1 MVNILFRPVGQL
13 DRYGLLAEAGIPNTP
28 LQLMNHQKH
37 AMKECFLSVLMPR
50 TLSRRVLKSS
60 P

>member
-28 LQLMNHQKH
+28 LQLMNHQKQ
-37 AMKECFLSVLMPR
+37 AMNEYFLSSRIPK
-50 TLSRRVLKSS
+50 TLSRSVLKSS